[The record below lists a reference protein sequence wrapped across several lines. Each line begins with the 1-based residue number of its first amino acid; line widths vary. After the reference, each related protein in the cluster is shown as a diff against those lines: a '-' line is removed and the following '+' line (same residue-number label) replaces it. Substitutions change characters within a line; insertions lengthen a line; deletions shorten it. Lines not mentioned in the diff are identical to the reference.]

1 MMKKVLII
9 GATGSVGST
18 VRDYLLAN
26 SDDQLTLFAR
36 HANRLNQT
44 NPRETAIQGDVTNVS
59 DLATAMQGQDV
70 VFAALS
76 GDLKAMA
83 ESIISA
89 MHQTQVTRLIFITS
103 MGIYNEIPASLGAGG
118 NVESNPMLRGYRAAA
133 DVIEASDLDYTIVR
147 PGWFDNGSDD
157 YEVTQKG
164 EPFGGHDV
172 SRRAIADL
180 VMHAAD
186 DNDYVKAS
194 VGINRPE

>member
-1 MMKKVLII
+1 MKKVLII
-9 GATGSVGST
+9 GATGSVGGT

-26 SDDQLTLFAR
+26 SDDQLTLYAR
-36 HANRLNQT
+36 HANRLVADAA
-44 NPRETAIQGDVTNVS
+44 RETVMKGDVNRVAE
-59 DLATAMQGQDV
+59 LATAMQGQDV

-76 GDLKAMA
+76 GNLKAMA
-83 ESIISA
+83 ESIIKA
-89 MHQTQVTRLIFITS
+89 MHQAQVKRLIFITS

-118 NVESNPMLRGYRAAA
+118 NVDSNPMLRGYRAAA
-133 DVIEASDLDYTIVR
+133 DVIEASGLDYTIVR

-186 DNDYVKAS
+186 DDAYVKAS